1 MAKQKTKRGWAK
13 RVKKRKSG
21 TITRWRAGK
30 RHQLHAKSK
39 KRKRRL
45 RQPTTVAKVDKR
57 RVKTLV

>member
-21 TITRWRAGK
+21 VVTRSRAGK
-30 RHQLHAKSK
+30 SHLLSSKSK

-45 RQPTTVAKVDKR
+45 RQSTNVSKADLK
-57 RVKTLV
+57 RVKDLV